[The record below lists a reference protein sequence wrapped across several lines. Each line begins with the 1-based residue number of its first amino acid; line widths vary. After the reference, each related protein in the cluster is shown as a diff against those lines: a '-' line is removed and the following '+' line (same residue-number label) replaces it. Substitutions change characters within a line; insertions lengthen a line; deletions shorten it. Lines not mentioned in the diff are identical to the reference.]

1 MTDIDDSKAANP
13 RSALPAGQ
21 EVPGTSVLI
30 TEHQVLFAS
39 AAARGLVPAKGLCR
53 WLANTGALR
62 RRYAISRSDA
72 RPRRYHPERYAFL
85 ESSCMAREMH
95 RL

>member
-1 MTDIDDSKAANP
+1 MTDIDDSKAGNP
-13 RSALPAGQ
+13 RSAMPARQ
-21 EVPGTSVLI
+21 KVPGTPVLI

-39 AAARGLVPAKGLCR
+39 AAARGLVPAKGLRR
-53 WLANTGALR
+53 WLDNAGALR
-62 RRYAISRSDA
+62 RKYAVSRSDA
-72 RPRRYHPERYAFL
+72 RPRPYQPERYAFL